1 MDMQHEQ
8 RSLTTTRGGLGVLTS
23 DLQAPEV
30 SDTSVGSDLLQS
42 LQVISQLRL
51 QIVGQDVVVLTVNL
65 VLLSVQEP
73 GWDLVL
79 SWVLHDGDNS
89 LQFFLGQFTGTLVQ
103 VDISLLA
110 DQVGVSSTD
119 TSDLGQGVHDLDST
133 IDVGVQQTRLLVIET
148 KGTGGSVHCCGVHSG
163 KLLHCN
169 FLSETHKIIWET
181 TTPGETSTGNAV
193 GADLIMEH
201 IPQNVLEGTVFLNN

>member
-51 QIVGQDVVVLTVNL
+51 QTVGQDVVVLTVNL

-89 LQFFLGQFTGTLVQ
+89 LQFFLGQLTGTLVQ

-110 DQVGVSSTD
+110 DQVRVSSTD

-133 IDVGVQQTRLLVIET
+133 IDVGVQQTGLLVIET
-148 KGTGGSVHCCGVHSG
+148 SDIHSSVPCWGLDGG
-163 KLLHCN
+163 KILHCY
-169 FLSETHKIIWET
+169 LSASESQRIWEKGDT
-181 TTPGETSTGNAV
+181 GEIGM
-193 GADLIMEH
+193 GM
-201 IPQNVLEGTVFLNN
+201 QLEQS

>member
-8 RSLTTTRGGLGVLTS
+8 RSLTTTGSGLGVLTS

-51 QIVGQDVVVLTVNL
+51 QTVGQDVVVLTVNL

-110 DQVGVSSTD
+110 DQVRVSSTD

-133 IDVGVQQTRLLVIET
+133 IDVGVQQTGMLVNRIKQQRALFLGET
-148 KGTGGSVHCCGVHSG
+148 GKFCTGG
-163 KLLHCN
+163 
-169 FLSETHKIIWET
+169 
-181 TTPGETSTGNAV
+181 
-193 GADLIMEH
+193 
-201 IPQNVLEGTVFLNN
+201 